1 MYRCFS
7 VILDANEEADEMQE
21 AVLTF
26 EDDAV
31 SSTSGSGRKAS
42 TISVTLREAVI
53 KSGARY
59 SK

>member
-1 MYRCFS
+1 MYRCFF
-7 VILDANEEADEMQE
+7 VFLDVNEEADEMQE
-21 AVLTF
+21 AVLIF
-26 EDDAV
+26 GDDAV
-31 SSTSGSGRKAS
+31 SSTSGSGRKTS